1 MKKLLKLLE
10 KDAHLSPRDLAVMCE
25 KEEGDIKKMIEDFE
39 KRGVILGYT
48 TVIDWDKTD
57 TEYVNALI
65 ELKVTPRVGSGY
77 DEIAERIYNYPEVES
92 LYLMSGGFDLAGD
105 LGDFFQHD
113 GRFQMAMVF
122 HLYRR
127 NRGNDIDTRAGGF
140 FYRFDRDI
148 EQRSIQR
155 QSTTDDS
162 LGCQRSDR
170 MQEQNIGFA
179 VKKRSRLNDIDTQ
192 SVEQFNDLDLLF
204 EPQRTSCRGAYPECR
219 IGNGSFVHF
228 FSTPYY

>member
-92 LYLMSGGFDLAGD
+92 VYLMSGGFDLAVMLRGKTMREVAIFVAAKLATIED
-105 LGDFFQHD
+105 VTSTATHFVLRKYKDHNVIFGGAPVDE
-113 GRFQMAMVF
+113 
-122 HLYRR
+122 
-127 NRGNDIDTRAGGF
+127 RGNI
-140 FYRFDRDI
+140 
-148 EQRSIQR
+148 
-155 QSTTDDS
+155 
-162 LGCQRSDR
+162 L
-170 MQEQNIGFA
+170 
-179 VKKRSRLNDIDTQ
+179 
-192 SVEQFNDLDLLF
+192 
-204 EPQRTSCRGAYPECR
+204 
-219 IGNGSFVHF
+219 
-228 FSTPYY
+228 